1 MTPENVIISTS
12 FPSMLNNNKTRI
24 QQTFSPK
31 PFCYSPTQTIKSIAA
46 FVNDSANAA
55 VGTVSTAT
63 TGIWSIIGTWLALII
78 TGTFYDTKYSAA
90 FSIKQ
95 NYKELTQHRLSK
107 FTCIDYFRIIAIL
120 WVMINHT
127 GSEGRID
134 ILERQPSAKAFKD
147 AVHSHPFFGPLFGNS
162 GLGVEIFLVL
172 SGFLAARSWYRS
184 SQSKTSSFFG
194 HYIGFIIKRA
204 LRLFPS
210 VAVFVW
216 LAQSS
221 LSAQYMPRFYDSMV
235 STCGIKGIASHLTF
249 TSNLQSTPTCL
260 GYLWYLGLDFQL
272 YIISPIFMAV
282 LLYNSALGIALIGA
296 VVSASSIYRAY
307 FCWTHD
313 ICNKSDVDIP
323 FISFPGQTEA
333 ELQSIYY
340 GLWDIYSRPQTKCG
354 PFLIGLLA
362 AIFCIFGILPEYWY
376 PDAGNTVYNTF
387 YTATFRSIFALC
399 TSWLLFYGIYWFK
412 ASSIVF
418 FNVLAT
424 ITFQAYLLHMPV
436 VYLFNNCQMLQDAMG
451 PWEVLYVLPGVAII
465 SYIGAFILYLTIEA
479 PMAKIA
485 SYFYE
490 NMRAHLIPETK
501 TSKID

>member
-1 MTPENVIISTS
+1 MTPNIRLL
-12 FPSMLNNNKTRI
+12 FQLNSKFLSLNSLGYNH
-24 QQTFSPK
+24 F
-31 PFCYSPTQTIKSIAA
+31 
-46 FVNDSANAA
+46 FV
-55 VGTVSTAT
+55 
-63 TGIWSIIGTWLALII
+63 
-78 TGTFYDTKYSAA
+78 FR
-90 FSIKQ
+90 

-107 FTCIDYFRIIAIL
+107 FTCIDYFRVIGIL

-134 ILERQPSAKAFKD
+134 ILDRQPSAKAFKD
-147 AVHSHPFFGPLFGNS
+147 AVHNHPFFGPLFGNS

-184 SQSKTSSFFG
+184 SQKKTSNFWG
-194 HYIGFIIKRA
+194 HYFGFILKRA

-221 LSAQYMPRFYDSMV
+221 LSAEYLPRFHNSMV
-235 STCGIKGIASHLTF
+235 STCGWKGLTSHLTF
-249 TSNLQSTPTCL
+249 TSNWQSTPTCL

-272 YIISPIFMAV
+272 YIISPLFMAV
-282 LLYNSALGIALIGA
+282 LLYNTTLGVGLVGA
-296 VVSASSIYRAY
+296 VVAFSSIYRGY
-307 FCWTHD
+307 FCWSND

-333 ELQSIYY
+333 ELQKIYY

-362 AIFCIFGILPEYWY
+362 GFFSLQYSQAPSIPKSFLKVFNFAAIAGAIFCIFGILPEYWY
-376 PDAGNTVYNTF
+376 PDAGNTSYNTF

-412 ASSIVF
+412 ASSHVF

-424 ITFQAYLLHMPV
+424 ITFQV
-436 VYLFNNCQMLQDAMG
+436 G
-451 PWEVLYVLPGVAII
+451 SI
-465 SYIGAFILYLTIEA
+465 SFFLT
-479 PMAKIA
+479 
-485 SYFYE
+485 FF
-490 NMRAHLIPETK
+490 
-501 TSKID
+501 